1 MTAKNA
7 PLYFC
12 DFCAVSF
19 LKKSDLNRHNLT
31 AKHLKN
37 LRISDNLEKCKKI
50 HEKSATVPD
59 DKMVYDCSYCEYKT
73 YIKRDWNNHLLTK
86 KHQRNISPTNVEI
99 FKCIN
104 CNKKYKNY
112 KTYWSHKIKC
122 MGIDLD
128 DVIKEDKGELTKVVS
143 QLLTENKELKNF
155 VLEQS
160 KETMKIVS
168 EQNDKILD
176 VVKSKNLVNTTNNNI
191 INNNQILNINMFL
204 NDNCRDA
211 INLTDFINKLEVKSS
226 DLDNTAQLGFI
237 DGISKIFIDNLKQL
251 NIYQRPIHCTDAK
264 KEIMYIKD
272 QDVWISDNND
282 EKLRGAIQEVSRKSI
297 SKLNDL
303 KIDNPEYQDAD
314 SDFSNKCIQIQQ
326 QSLATI
332 NKDDQYQKVI
342 KNLAKETEL
351 NK

>member
-1 MTAKNA
+1 M
-7 PLYFC
+7 
-12 DFCAVSF
+12 
-19 LKKSDLNRHNLT
+19 
-31 AKHLKN
+31 
-37 LRISDNLEKCKKI
+37 
-50 HEKSATVPD
+50 
-59 DKMVYDCSYCEYKT
+59 
-73 YIKRDWNNHLLTK
+73 
-86 KHQRNISPTNVEI
+86 
-99 FKCIN
+99 
-104 CNKKYKNY
+104 
-112 KTYWSHKIKC
+112 
-122 MGIDLD
+122 
-128 DVIKEDKGELTKVVS
+128 TKVVS

-272 QDVWISDNND
+272 QDVWISDHND